1 MSYSNQNNG
10 NIVTSREGFQESWW
24 LCLFSDFTAEWKRCF
39 WYRVGRKLKLCP
51 QPSAGCC
58 RAGCEGGPCAMGAPR
73 QVLGHP
79 HRHAEHRKL
88 SGTPQL
94 LLIIDCRAK
103 TWASIDFFFFF
114 KSKTFLRARPT
125 CLLSEP
131 LNMLGSSPALNELMA
146 SLLSPARRA
155 ENGRA
160 APPPVYI
167 THPRTEAGELTK
179 VDITHGEC
187 KGAAGRWGR
196 RWGHRGLLW
205 EREKAPDSLALLV
218 ELSPWGSL
226 LSPRAEV
233 GISPSF
239 FFFS

>member
-1 MSYSNQNNG
+1 MS
-10 NIVTSREGFQESWW
+10 R
-24 LCLFSDFTAEWKRCF
+24 
-39 WYRVGRKLKLCP
+39 
-51 QPSAGCC
+51 
-58 RAGCEGGPCAMGAPR
+58 
-73 QVLGHP
+73 
-79 HRHAEHRKL
+79 HR
-88 SGTPQL
+88 
-94 LLIIDCRAK
+94 
-103 TWASIDFFFFF
+103 F
-114 KSKTFLRARPT
+114 KKKKKKTFLRARPT

-167 THPRTEAGELTK
+167 THPRIEAGELTE
-179 VDITHGEC
+179 VYSTHGDC
-187 KGAAGRWGR
+187 KGAAETGGDTGG
-196 RWGHRGLLW
+196 GHRGLLW
-205 EREKAPDSLALLV
+205 EREKAPDSLALPV

-239 FFFS
+239 FFFFPRENFSLFTYPPHPRP

>member
-1 MSYSNQNNG
+1 M
-10 NIVTSREGFQESWW
+10 
-24 LCLFSDFTAEWKRCF
+24 
-39 WYRVGRKLKLCP
+39 
-51 QPSAGCC
+51 
-58 RAGCEGGPCAMGAPR
+58 
-73 QVLGHP
+73 
-79 HRHAEHRKL
+79 
-88 SGTPQL
+88 
-94 LLIIDCRAK
+94 
-103 TWASIDFFFFF
+103 
-114 KSKTFLRARPT
+114 
-125 CLLSEP
+125 
-131 LNMLGSSPALNELMA
+131 
-146 SLLSPARRA
+146 
-155 ENGRA
+155 
-160 APPPVYI
+160 YI

-239 FFFS
+239 FFS